1 MPPSNE
7 QATDWE
13 YVDNDNFHQ
22 ELPPSHGDADSSL
35 KNNQQL
41 AQAVTSEVKNASM
54 VDPKSSSSMCE
65 QTTYKTGDTSKS
77 DNTLRGVL
85 VDHFDLSSTRL
96 SPTANYIRR
105 LRPKYSYSVQG
116 IGSAWARS
124 EMEERLIDFQ
134 SRCLGIVRIRLEVSL
149 EDRPFGSGCEELD
162 AQN

>member
-1 MPPSNE
+1 
-7 QATDWE
+7 
-13 YVDNDNFHQ
+13 
-22 ELPPSHGDADSSL
+22 
-35 KNNQQL
+35 
-41 AQAVTSEVKNASM
+41 
-54 VDPKSSSSMCE
+54 MCE

-105 LRPKYSYSVQG
+105 LPPKYSCSVQG

-149 EDRPFGSGCEELD
+149 EDRPFGSECEELD